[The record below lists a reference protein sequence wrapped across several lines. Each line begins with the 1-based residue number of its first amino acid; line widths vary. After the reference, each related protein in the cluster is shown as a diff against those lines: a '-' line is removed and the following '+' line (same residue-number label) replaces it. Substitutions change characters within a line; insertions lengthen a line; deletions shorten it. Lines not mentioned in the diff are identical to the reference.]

1 MHRRYAHRRHSHV
14 PRLTRDLHERHRRAA
29 ATFSTAK
36 STKNQYQ
43 KNKEASATEVG
54 GQLLPRLA
62 LFLYPFIPGPCA
74 ACQRAAIA
82 VFLLH
87 PVSHFVDSFRLRD
100 RRLRSHQRE
109 RRRMHRNQLFPPTTA
124 AHAAARRSTKAR
136 TRAPPRRRWAS
147 AAITPKVP
155 ALHSAAAPFHIW
167 FSFFCGAQSPPHPPP
182 PPPLLLPPV

>member
-62 LFLYPFIPGPCA
+62 LFLYPFVPGQCTTCLDA
-74 ACQRAAIA
+74 AMAVQVTEVVCSSIGRAG
-82 VFLLH
+82 VEL
-87 PVSHFVDSFRLRD
+87 SGS
-100 RRLRSHQRE
+100 S
-109 RRRMHRNQLFPPTTA
+109 
-124 AHAAARRSTKAR
+124 
-136 TRAPPRRRWAS
+136 
-147 AAITPKVP
+147 
-155 ALHSAAAPFHIW
+155 
-167 FSFFCGAQSPPHPPP
+167 
-182 PPPLLLPPV
+182 